1 MKNITKSLSALI
13 SSIIVLVVGI
23 LCIVAGASSGETSAN
38 AYEGISL
45 TLGISLIVAS
55 GLVLLLTLIA
65 VIMSKGK
72 TTFGPVAIGVSL
84 TLALGIFFVSDKG
97 LGGNLIWLFLNFV
110 PFVLIV
116 VGSIIIVDAIINI
129 IIGVTRKELPQALI
143 PSIVS
148 IVLGAVSV
156 LFGALMVGND
166 PVISKGAQL
175 VIFGIIIVI
184 YALAICAIASFA
196 LYANRFANKEPKKD
210 SIDAEV
216 NEVKTE
222 E

>member
-1 MKNITKSLSALI
+1 MKNLTKSLSALI

-23 LCIVAGASSGETSAN
+23 LCIVAGAASGETAAN

-84 TLALGIFFVSDKG
+84 TLALGIFFVSYKN
-97 LGGNLIWLFLNFV
+97 LGSELIWLFLNFV

-116 VGSIIIVDAIINI
+116 VGSIIIADAIINL

-156 LFGALMVGND
+156 LFGALMVGD
-166 PVISKGAQL
+166 SPVISKEAQL
-175 VIFGIIIVI
+175 IIFGIIIVI

-216 NEVKTE
+216 KEVKTE

>member
-1 MKNITKSLSALI
+1 MKNLIISLSSLI

-84 TLALGIFFVSDKG
+84 TLALGIFFVSYKN
-97 LGGNLIWLFLNFV
+97 LGSQLIWLFLNFV

-116 VGSIIIVDAIINI
+116 VGSIIIADAVINL

-148 IVLGAVSV
+148 IVLGSVSV
-156 LFGALMVGND
+156 LFGALMVGD
-166 PVISKGAQL
+166 SPVISKEAQL
-175 VIFGIIIVI
+175 IIFGIIIVI

>member
-1 MKNITKSLSALI
+1 MKNLTKSLSALI

-23 LCIVAGASSGETSAN
+23 LCIVAGAASGETAAN

-84 TLALGIFFVSDKG
+84 TLALGIFFVSYKG
-97 LGGNLIWLFLNFV
+97 LGSQLIWLFLNFV

-116 VGSIIIVDAIINI
+116 VGSIIIADAIINL

-184 YALAICAIASFA
+184 YALAICAIASFGI
-196 LYANRFANKEPKKD
+196 YASKFANKEPKKD

-216 NEVKTE
+216 KEVKTE